1 MLKRSVALVAR
12 GTLPG
17 VPVAEVHGVLEPA
30 IFGNEPLAG
39 ERLIECGVADRAI
52 VAYDLTF
59 LAYVLP
65 VMAAETSLR
74 IEMADVVDVA

>member
-1 MLKRSVALVAR
+1 MLKRSVAFVAS

-17 VPVAEVHGVLEPA
+17 VPVAEVHGVLEPP

-65 VMAAETSLR
+65 VMTAETSLR